1 MMRDINKRTLIVYN
15 LQFFAEGQGG
25 EKTEKPT
32 PKKRQKARE
41 EGQVARSN
49 EVTTTLLLVVM
60 FSAIKLIGPI
70 SVSRLLALYKEMM
83 SLFNI
88 ENITI
93 EYAHELFKHIAIST
107 LWIVIPYLG
116 IAFAVGFLSNIM
128 QVGWK
133 PTLKPMKP
141 KFNKINPISG
151 LKRMFS
157 FKTIIELIKSII
169 KIAIILLIVYLTI
182 KDYEKLIL
190 IIYDLSIF
198 SAYGLILDICLD
210 IGIKVGMFF
219 VFVAAIDFAYQK
231 YSLEKQLKM
240 TKQEVKEEHKEAE
253 GNPEIKAKIR
263 QKMREASM
271 RRMMQDLPKADVIIT
286 NPTHF
291 AVAISYD
298 ENSSTAP
305 MVIAKGADLLA
316 AKIKEVG
323 RENNIEIVENKPLAR
338 TLYYTVEI
346 GDEIPPELY
355 QTVAEVL
362 AFVYNLKQGN
372 REGARA

>member
-1 MMRDINKRTLIVYN
+1 MMKDINKKTLIVYN

-70 SVSRLLALYKEMM
+70 SVSKLLALYKEMM

-93 EYAHELFKHIAIST
+93 EYAHELFKHIAMST

-253 GNPEIKAKIR
+253 GNPEVKAKIR

-298 ENSSTAP
+298 EDSSSAP
-305 MVIAKGADLLA
+305 IVIAKGADLLA